1 MKTTD
6 PQIPSAKRER
16 EVEDMAPTIPP
27 DSRYR
32 VPEDLEIADL
42 QYEVIGFMNRVDE
55 KFVLGETRMGKH
67 EDQLEAVALKLDG
80 VKTSVTALNATVKN
94 SVTKRDTFMMFCT
107 AVSTGVL
114 VLFFL
119 MRVFGPLDLTAWGF
133 GGAAQAQQRED

>member
-32 VPEDLEIADL
+32 VPADLEIADL
-42 QYEVIGFMNRVDE
+42 QYEIIGFMNRADE
-55 KFVLGETRMGKH
+55 KFERGETRMGKH
-67 EDQLEAVALKLDG
+67 EDQLDALGLKLDG
-80 VKTSVTALNATVKN
+80 VKTSLANLDATVKN
-94 SVTKRDTFMMFCT
+94 SLTKRDTFMMFCT
-107 AVSTGVL
+107 ALSTGVL

-119 MRVFGPLDLTAWGF
+119 MRVLGPLDLTAWGF
-133 GGAAQAQQRED
+133 GGAAQAQQQED